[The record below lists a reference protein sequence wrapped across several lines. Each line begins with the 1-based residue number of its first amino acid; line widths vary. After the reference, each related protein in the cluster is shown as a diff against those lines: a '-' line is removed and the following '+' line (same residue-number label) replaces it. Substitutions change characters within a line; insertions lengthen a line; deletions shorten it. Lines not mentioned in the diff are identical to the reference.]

1 MKRKIIKLL
10 LILICMGWIFFLS
23 SDTAEASSQKSS
35 KVIVKVT
42 ETVLHRYLNSKE
54 KKYYVRKFVKIVRK
68 SAHFSLYF
76 LLGLFVIS
84 FLMEYMALSWKSI
97 IYTILFVFL
106 YACSDEI
113 HQLFISGRS
122 GEVMDV
128 FIDTC
133 GGMFSVI
140 VYFCFKKIRRRL
152 YEQKKAIS

>member
-1 MKRKIIKLL
+1 MKRKIIKLF

-23 SDTAEASSQKSS
+23 SDTAEASSHKSS
-35 KVIVKVT
+35 TVIVKVT
-42 ETVLHRYLNSKE
+42 ETVLRRNLNSKE
-54 KKYYVRKFVKIVRK
+54 KKYYVRKFVKFVRK

-76 LLGLFVIS
+76 LLGFFVIS
-84 FLMEYMALSWKSI
+84 FLMEYMTLSWKSI
-97 IYTILFVFL
+97 VYTILFVFL

-133 GGMFSVI
+133 GGVFSVI
-140 VYFCFKKIRRRL
+140 VYCCFKKMRRRL